1 MAYHG
6 VCNKSNI
13 MDVTSG
19 AGIAYPFGASEF
31 IAGFGEIH
39 VARYTAF
46 CVVVYHC
53 FVHRLPI
60 VLSIDLCSQ
69 ITPLVSSNF
78 S

>member
-1 MAYHG
+1 
-6 VCNKSNI
+6 

-60 VLSIDLCSQ
+60 DLCFQ